1 MMVMLSGRER
11 RPVGIG
17 TSNCSNGQDFLHH
30 EHPNETAAG
39 DFGGHWGLTLP
50 LSARQTRPSVLN
62 ADTLG
67 QAQGLTMDKPTL
79 LWNKQRQL
87 LFQMNRTLCNSR
99 PHPRSR

>member
-17 TSNCSNGQDFLHH
+17 ATARMGRTLHH

-50 LSARQTRPSVLN
+50 LSARQTRPSVN

-67 QAQGLTMDKPTL
+67 QQASRWTNPPCFGI
-79 LWNKQRQL
+79 NRQL
-87 LFQMNRTLCNSR
+87 LF
-99 PHPRSR
+99 